1 MNCHD
6 VESILASGTF
16 ELTAETQS
24 HLESC
29 PACAELH
36 SGEEDFQRL
45 LDLAATTQMEPSEW
59 LWQRIDSRIQS
70 TRPESGW
77 DEFVRGV
84 ARLFQVP
91 DLRPAWVALVLA
103 LVLSASLTGLRSR
116 LGDGPLLAELQNYEL
131 EVPANPFVQE
141 PVRSNPFLS
150 ALSGDSNRFRG
161 GGGGQLR

>member
-1 MNCHD
+1 MNCRY
-6 VESILASGTF
+6 VESILASGAI
-16 ELTAETQS
+16 ELSADALS

-29 PACAELH
+29 PACAEVH
-36 SGEEDFQRL
+36 RGEEDFQRL
-45 LDLAATTQMEPSEW
+45 LDLAATTQVEPPEW
-59 LWQRIDSRIQS
+59 LWHRIGARIQS
-70 TRPESGW
+70 TRPESAW

-84 ARLFQVP
+84 ERLFEVP

-116 LGDGPLLAELQNYEL
+116 LDDGALLAELQNYEL
-131 EVPANPFVQE
+131 EVPENPFLPE

-150 ALSGDSNRFRG
+150 ELRGDSNRFQ

>member
-1 MNCHD
+1 MNCHN
-6 VESILASGTF
+6 VKSILASGVS
-16 ELTAETQS
+16 ELTAEMLS

-45 LDLAATTQMEPSEW
+45 LDLAATIQVEPPEW
-59 LWQRIDSRIQS
+59 LWHRIDARIHG
-70 TRPESGW
+70 TRPESAW

-84 ARLFQVP
+84 ERLFEVP
-91 DLRPAWVALVLA
+91 DLRPVWVTLALA

-116 LGDGPLLAELQNYEL
+116 VGDGPLLAELQSFEL
-131 EVPANPFVQE
+131 EVPENPFLQE
-141 PVRSNPFLS
+141 PGGGSNPFY
-150 ALSGDSNRFRG
+150 

>member
-1 MNCHD
+1 MNCHN
-6 VESILASGTF
+6 VESILASGTL
-16 ELTAETQS
+16 EMTTETRS

-45 LDLAATTQMEPSEW
+45 LDLAAATQMEPSEW

-70 TRPESGW
+70 SRPGSAW

-84 ARLFQVP
+84 ERLFEVP
-91 DLRPAWVALVLA
+91 DLRPVWVTLVLA

-116 LGDGPLLAELQNYEL
+116 LGDGTLLAELQNYEL

-141 PVRSNPFLS
+141 PVLSNPFLS
-150 ALSGDSNRFRG
+150 ELSGDSNRFH
-161 GGGGQLR
+161 GGGGQLQ